1 MNILLTNDDGI
12 HAPGLR
18 AFLEELKHLG
28 KVIVVAPAT
37 EQSAAGHSITLTQPL
52 IVQEVF
58 DEHNE
63 RIGWGVEG
71 RPADC
76 VKLAITQLLTQPPDL
91 VISGLNA
98 GSNTGINVLYSG
110 TVGAAIEAA
119 FFGVTSMAISL
130 EYKKS
135 PKLEFPQGARFAR
148 EVVQQILARK
158 PKPGT
163 LFNVN
168 IPALNEGPPLGIKV
182 VPQGTEPYEER
193 FERRTDPRGRTYFW
207 IASDAAR
214 RPGLEDSDV
223 GALAARYVT
232 VTPLH
237 FNLTDPPRLAE
248 MLSWS
253 WEMPADKSD

>member
-76 VKLAITQLLTQPPDL
+76 VKLAVTQLLTQPPDL

-110 TVGAAIEAA
+110 TVAAAIEAA
-119 FFGVTSMAISL
+119 FFGITSMAISL

-135 PKLEFPQGARFAR
+135 PKLEFPKAAALGR
-148 EVVQQILARK
+148 EIVQQILARK
-158 PKPGT
+158 PKQGT
-163 LFNVN
+163 LFNIN
-168 IPALNEGPPLGIKV
+168 IPALNDGPPLGVKV
-182 VPQGTEPYEER
+182 VSQGTEPYEER

-214 RPGLEDSDV
+214 KPGLDESDV
-223 GALAARYVT
+223 AALAERYVT

-237 FNLTDPPRLAE
+237 FNLTDPARLAE
-248 MLSWS
+248 MLSWP
-253 WEMPADKSD
+253 WEMPGDKSA